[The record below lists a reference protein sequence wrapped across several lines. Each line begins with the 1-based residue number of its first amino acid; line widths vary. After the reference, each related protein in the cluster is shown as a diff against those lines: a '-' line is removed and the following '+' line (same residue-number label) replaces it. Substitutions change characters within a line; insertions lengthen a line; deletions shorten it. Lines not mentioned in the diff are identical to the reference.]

1 MDVRTV
7 FGSIADYAKGGV
19 EITGREEP
27 SRYLFSNM
35 FEVAANAKPWERIVV
50 AKNLEFTIEV
60 ARAEGKSPWYA
71 CAHDETVLSMEGTM
85 AVHFIKPADTGVVPP
100 EDKEGAVR
108 LAGELSPVAADSSES
123 MQLRDVLVPA
133 LLSARTYVEVGRVAQ
148 PEVGLSLTAAVDAA
162 SGLAEDDRRYALLLS
177 RLRVLRED
185 TARVAKS
192 VSLR

>member
-108 LAGELSPVAADSSES
+108 LAGEPPGEKMGHVVASRGH
-123 MQLRDVLVPA
+123 LT
-133 LLSARTYVEVGRVAQ
+133 LLPTGAAYQFCANGLGVILIQSLLGDEAVERW
-148 PEVGLSLTAAVDAA
+148 
-162 SGLAEDDRRYALLLS
+162 AEICQH
-177 RLRVLRED
+177 
-185 TARVAKS
+185 
-192 VSLR
+192 